1 MTIERIG
8 GTSPNFEPKKTT
20 PLKKS
25 EVVEPKDNVSI
36 SDAARQKAIEAKLQA
51 EIKSISKQIGSKEED
66 TDRLEKIKEVKARL
80 KNGEYENL
88 SPDMLNKI
96 AGNIVDTL
104 LG

>member
-8 GTSPNFEPKKTT
+8 GIGPNFEPKRTT

-25 EVVEPKDNVSI
+25 EAVEPKDNVSI
-36 SDAARQKAIEAKLQA
+36 SDAARQRVIEAKLQA
-51 EIKSISKQIGSKEED
+51 EIKTISKQIGSKEED
-66 TDRLEKIKEVKARL
+66 SERLDKIKEVKTRL

-96 AGNIVDTL
+96 AGNIVDAL